1 MVPKLEKFYSSKG
14 IYSFCAGEFLLIQRN
29 SDTFFAVIS
38 LPALWL
44 LCCCFLLTTSCSAE
58 IADFSWCSLQG
69 REDRHCRICRE
80 TFKHKMDITSVES
93 RDLICLL
100 VSNEGNAQV
109 GRNKGK
115 TRESARLDTCLC
127 ASALKGKLGWHVCSH
142 RQLRQAPFKMVCWIT
157 NTMETISS

>member
-1 MVPKLEKFYSSKG
+1 
-14 IYSFCAGEFLLIQRN
+14 
-29 SDTFFAVIS
+29 
-38 LPALWL
+38 
-44 LCCCFLLTTSCSAE
+44 
-58 IADFSWCSLQG
+58 
-69 REDRHCRICRE
+69 
-80 TFKHKMDITSVES
+80 MDVTSVES